1 MSAKQHI
8 TLLVSILVVVL
19 LVSMPVLGS
28 EHGESLEGINFS
40 DLISRIIELLV
51 MLLEESVEG
60 VQNGLD
66 YLLEIL
72 EVEDQQ

>member
-1 MSAKQHI
+1 M

>member
-1 MSAKQHI
+1 M

-28 EHGESLEGINFS
+28 ENGESLEGIDFS